1 MIFSNT
7 KYSTS
12 LNSQSSSKKTEEKKS
27 RGLILEEQ
35 YGSGGES
42 EISFNWYN
50 SKNFVIATNGFQHYS
65 PLVMLFQMIY
75 WVV

>member
-35 YGSGGES
+35 YGSGGKVKFLS
-42 EISFNWYN
+42 IAITR
-50 SKNFVIATNGFQHYS
+50 KIFVIATNGFQHYS